1 MPYKADTIQ
10 GGYDQYQR
18 HALKHIEAIS
28 VFWGIDL
35 ATQKEWNYLGQNHY
49 SKHNERDSVKF
60 GDMVVERVLEE
71 RGRSIPS
78 DMKPKKAIIDS
89 IDNDAGTPLGFERS
103 YKEIE
108 FTKKVDESSSLF
120 GWSLEISHTHKVEAS
135 GEIAGIGGSGSS
147 ETSIKAETH
156 GEIYEHSLTET
167 QDTGE
172 NTLVIKGTVPPESE
186 YFIEQQFDR
195 GTIEVPIHQLIVID
209 LKFQVDDWKRLRKSK
224 DQSLSKSHRNKSQR
238 GSKTHSLLVVESS
251 QDFLELATGIHSDYP
266 NQRTNHVV
274 ENTPISESIRW
285 LLDPKNRAIE
295 VDIRQKYENG
305 TSSHTRV
312 LDDSDNPVEQGVEYY
327 NE

>member
-35 ATQKEWNYLGQNHY
+35 ATQKEWKYIWGRIITPSITNATPF
-49 SKHNERDSVKF
+49 KF

-108 FTKKVDESSSLF
+108 FTKKVDESGFAFAEASGRF
-120 GWSLEISHTHKVEAS
+120 YQISHTHKVEAS

-172 NTLVIKGTVPPESE
+172 NTLKSSKGQSHLRVSILLNSSLTEE
-186 YFIEQQFDR
+186 R
-195 GTIEVPIHQLIVID
+195 
-209 LKFQVDDWKRLRKSK
+209 LKSRSINSS
-224 DQSLSKSHRNKSQR
+224 SLTLSFR
-238 GSKTHSLLVVESS
+238 
-251 QDFLELATGIHSDYP
+251 
-266 NQRTNHVV
+266 
-274 ENTPISESIRW
+274 
-285 LLDPKNRAIE
+285 
-295 VDIRQKYENG
+295 
-305 TSSHTRV
+305 
-312 LDDSDNPVEQGVEYY
+312 
-327 NE
+327 